1 MSPISQV
8 PAPIDPLLQGIRALL
23 PKAMLRDRAMAG
35 RKLNQLLRRHGL
47 ADGANVYKPYQ
58 INKISAPTARRADLI
73 AELTHLASRL
83 EQSAAE
89 REQRFLRRPR
99 LHYPPAL
106 PITAKRQ
113 EIVRAVRRHPVV
125 IVSGETGCGKSTQI
139 PKMCLEAGRGI
150 AGKIGCTQP
159 RRIAAITIA
168 HRIAEELGET
178 AGRSVGYKI
187 RFQDRTAREGYVKIM
202 TDGMLLAETQSDR
215 GLTEYDTLIIDEAH
229 ERSLNIDFLL
239 GIVRILLDVRPE
251 LKVVITSATLDT
263 AKFSEAFR
271 DAPVVHVGGRMYPV
285 TVDYMPPESF
295 SASTDEADYVEMAV
309 RAVDRLKSRR
319 QHGDILVFMPTE
331 QDILETCDKLEGK
344 HYAATTVLPLYA
356 RLPASQ
362 QGRVYSV
369 AGPKIV
375 VATNVAET
383 SLTIPGI
390 RYVIDTGLARIS
402 QYQPGTR
409 INSLPISPVSR
420 ASADQRKGRC
430 GRVQEGLC
438 VRLYSEE
445 DYEARPEFTPPEI
458 LRSNLAE
465 VILRMVYLGLGDP
478 ARFPFVDSPHPRN
491 IKDGYETLLELGAI
505 EQRGRDCEL
514 APLGRRMAPMPLD
527 PRISRMLIEAERERC
542 LPEVA
547 VIASALSI
555 RDPRERPPDKAAQ
568 ADQAQAAFIHP
579 DSDFLTLLKI
589 WDRFHDPAENLASKS
604 RQKKFCEEKFLS
616 YARMREWGF
625 VHDQILSILTE
636 QGITAGPRQR
646 RETSPPLYA
655 GIHRSVLSGFL
666 SNIAVHREK
675 SMYQAAKGR
684 EVMIFPG
691 SALFGKSRPWIVAAE
706 VVRTSR
712 LFARTAAKIDPAWL
726 EELGGV
732 LCRYSYSEPRWDRDR
747 GEVRAK
753 EKASL
758 FGLEIVS
765 ERDVNFGPKNPE
777 EAHRIFVNEALVEGE
792 VKDPPP
798 FLRHNLEIQKRVREM
813 EEKLRRRDIMAA
825 ETAIADFY
833 SRRLAG
839 VYDLRGLEKRVRHV
853 GNDDFLR
860 MSEKDLILLPPDETE
875 LRALPDEFSLGER
888 SFALSYK
895 FSPGVEDDGITLR
908 VPFGQIGAIP
918 SEALEWGVPGQF
930 KDKVA
935 ALIKGLPKSDRKL
948 LMPFAETAE
957 TIVREMRLT
966 RPSLYETM
974 ARFVKQRFGVD
985 IPASR
990 WAAADIPGHLKMR
1003 VAVVDPEGRE
1013 LAASRNIE
1021 VLRRAGAVPFVPEQ
1035 SADWKTARAKWERER
1050 LESWDFGPLPESV
1063 PVGMFMT
1070 AFPGLEPGDKG
1081 VNLRLF
1087 SQAEEALA
1095 AHLKGVETL
1104 LAARFAKDV
1113 EFLRRYLVLFEEY
1126 KKTALYFGGPEAV
1139 ENGMLENI
1147 KREIF
1152 RINLRSR
1159 EEFESY
1165 GETILRSLF
1174 EKSHA
1179 LREAVFKILD
1189 AYGEVRRAIREVET
1203 ATGPR
1208 RAAPD
1213 LCREVKEELE
1223 ALLPKNFLEVYAL
1236 QRLIHIPRYLEAL
1249 RIRLSR
1255 GKVDYEKDR
1264 KKADQARP
1272 FVEALRRIEEN
1283 NVIER
1288 GRAKPKAPEI
1298 SPEKKK
1304 LIDEYRW
1311 MVEEFKVALF
1321 APELKTAFPI
1331 SPKRLA
1337 LKINEIAEL
1346 RQCQGAKNR
1355 QSRGPA

>member
-1 MSPISQV
+1 MPPTPRE
-8 PAPIDPLLQGIRALL
+8 PAPADPLLQRIRALL
-23 PKAMLRDRAMAG
+23 PQAMLHDRAIAV
-35 RKLNQLLRRHGL
+35 RRLEQLLERHGL
-47 ADGANVYKPYQ
+47 AGPAKGYNSDRLYKV
-58 INKISAPTARRADLI
+58 SARTARRADLI
-73 AELTHLASRL
+73 EELSRL
-83 EQSAAE
+83 AERLERSAAE
-89 REQRFLRRPR
+89 REERFRRRPR
-99 LHYPPAL
+99 FHYPPAL
-106 PITAKRQ
+106 PITARRP
-113 EIVRAVRRHPVV
+113 EIVQAIRRHPVV

-139 PKMCLEAGRGI
+139 PKMCLEAGRGG

-187 RFQDRTAREGYVKIM
+187 RFQDRTAPEGYIKIM

-239 GIVRILLDVRPE
+239 GIVRTLLNVRPE
-251 LKVVITSATLDT
+251 LKIIITSATLDT
-263 AKFSEAFR
+263 AKFSAAFSG
-271 DAPVVHVGGRMYPV
+271 APVIHVGGRMYPV
-285 TVDYMPPESF
+285 AVEYMPPESF

-319 QHGDILVFMPTE
+319 PSGDILLFMPTE
-331 QDILETCDKLEGK
+331 QDILETCEKLAGK
-344 HYAATTVLPLYA
+344 HYAATTILPLYA

-362 QGRVYSV
+362 QGRVYAVS
-369 AGPKIV
+369 GPKIV

-402 QYQPGTR
+402 QYQPGSR

-430 GRVQEGLC
+430 GRVQEGFC

-445 DYEARPEFTPPEI
+445 DYEARPEFTAPEI

-465 VILRMVYLGLGDP
+465 VILRMIDLRLGDP

-505 EQRGRDCEL
+505 TRVGREHEL
-514 APLGRRMAPMPLD
+514 TLLGRSMARMPLD
-527 PRISRMLIEAERERC
+527 PRISRMLIEAEGEHC

-555 RDPRERPPDKAAQ
+555 RDPRERPPDKAAL
-568 ADQAQAAFIHP
+568 ADQAQAPFTHP
-579 DSDFLTLLKI
+579 DSDFLTLLNI
-589 WDRFHDPAENLASKS
+589 WDRFHSPAENLGTAAG
-604 RQKKFCEEKFLS
+604 RRKFCEEHFLS

-625 VHDQILSILTE
+625 VHDQILSILAE
-636 QGITAGPRQR
+636 QKISAGKRER
-646 RETSPPLYA
+646 REMSPSLYA
-655 GIHRSVLSGFL
+655 GVHRSVLSGFL

-675 SMYQAAKGR
+675 NMYQAAKGR
-684 EVMIFPG
+684 EVMVFPG

-712 LFARTAAKIDPAWL
+712 LFARTAARIDPAWL
-726 EELGGV
+726 EELGGS
-732 LCRYSYSEPRWDRDR
+732 LCRYSYSEPRWDKDR

-753 EKASL
+753 EKVTL

-765 ERDVNFGPKNPE
+765 DREVALGPKSPE
-777 EAHRIFVNEALVEGE
+777 EAHKMFVNEALVEGE
-792 VKDPPP
+792 IKEPPP
-798 FLRHNLEIQKRVREM
+798 FLRHNRELQRKVREM

-839 VYDLRGLEKRVRHV
+839 VYDLRGLEKRIRQA
-853 GNDDFLR
+853 GGDDFLR
-860 MSEKDLILLPPDETE
+860 MSDKDLVLLPPDEKE
-875 LRALPDEFSLGER
+875 LRDFPDEFSLGEK

-895 FSPGVEDDGITLR
+895 FSPGAEDDGVTLR
-908 VPFGQIGAIP
+908 VPFGQIDAIP

-930 KDKVA
+930 KDKIT

-957 TIVREMRLT
+957 TMVREMRLAD
-966 RPSLYETM
+966 PSLYETL
-974 ARFVKQRFGVD
+974 ARFVKQKFGAD
-985 IPASR
+985 IPASH

-1035 SADWKTARAKWERER
+1035 SADWRTARAQWEKLN
-1050 LESWDFGPLPESV
+1050 LESWDFDPIPESV
-1063 PVGMFMT
+1063 PVGKFMT
-1070 AFPGLEPGDKG
+1070 AYPALEPGEKG

-1087 SQAEEALA
+1087 SRPEEALA
-1095 AHLKGVETL
+1095 SHVKGVEAL
-1104 LAARFAKDV
+1104 LAAKFAKDV
-1113 EFLRRYLVLFEEY
+1113 EFLRRYLVLFEDY
-1126 KKTALYFGGPEAV
+1126 KKTALFFGGPEAV
-1139 ENGMLENI
+1139 EKGMQESI

-1152 RINLRSR
+1152 RKNLRRR
-1159 EEFESY
+1159 EEFEAY
-1165 GETILRSLF
+1165 GETVMRSLF

-1179 LREAVFKILD
+1179 LREAVFRIFE
-1189 AYGEVRRAIREVET
+1189 AYGETRRAIRET
-1203 ATGPR
+1203 DQPAGGSRASATL
-1208 RAAPD
+1208 A
-1213 LCREVKEELE
+1213 REIKEELE
-1223 ALLPKNFLEVYAL
+1223 ALVPTDFLDIYPLE
-1236 QRLIHIPRYLEAL
+1236 RLIHLPRYLDAL
-1249 RIRLSR
+1249 RIRLIR
-1255 GKVDYEKDR
+1255 GKVDYDKDR

-1272 FVEALRRIEEN
+1272 FIEALRRIEEDD
-1283 NVIER
+1283 VVER

-1331 SPKRLA
+1331 SPKRLNQ
-1337 LKINEIAEL
+1337 KILEIQKE
-1346 RQCQGAKNR
+1346 K
-1355 QSRGPA
+1355 

>member
-1 MSPISQV
+1 MSSTTRE
-8 PAPIDPLLQGIRALL
+8 PAPIDPLLQRIRALL
-23 PKAMLRDRAMAG
+23 PRAMLRNRAMAG
-35 RKLNQLLRRHGL
+35 RRLHQLLERHGIVD
-47 ADGANVYKPYQ
+47 AAKDYRPDR

-73 AELTHLASRL
+73 EELNHLASRL
-83 EQSAAE
+83 EQSAGE
-89 REQRFLRRPR
+89 REQRFRRRPR

-106 PITAKRQ
+106 PITAKRH
-113 EIVRAVRRHPVV
+113 EIVQAIRRHPVV
-125 IVSGETGCGKSTQI
+125 IISGETGCGKSTQI
-139 PKMCLEAGRGI
+139 PKMCLEAGRGS

-168 HRIAEELGET
+168 HRIAAELGET
-178 AGRSVGYKI
+178 LGRSVGFKI
-187 RFQDRTAREGYVKIM
+187 RFQDRTAREGYIKVM

-215 GLTEYDTLIIDEAH
+215 NLTEYDTLIIDEAH

-239 GIVRILLDVRPE
+239 GIVRTLLGVRPE
-251 LKVVITSATLDT
+251 LKVIITSATLDT
-263 AKFSEAFR
+263 AKFSEAFNG
-271 DAPVVHVGGRMYPV
+271 APVVHVGGRMFPV
-285 TVDYMPPESF
+285 EVEYMPPGSF
-295 SASTDEADYVEMAV
+295 SAATDEADYVEMAV

-331 QDILETCDKLEGK
+331 QDILETCEKLEGK

-369 AGPKIV
+369 QGPKIV

-420 ASADQRKGRC
+420 ASTDQRKGRC
-430 GRVQEGLC
+430 GRVQEGHC

-478 ARFPFVDSPHPRN
+478 ARFPFVDGPHPRN
-491 IKDGYETLLELGAI
+491 IKDGYEALLELDAI
-505 EQRGRDCEL
+505 LQIGREHEL
-514 APLGRRMAPMPLD
+514 TPLGRRMAPMPLD
-527 PRISRMLIEAERERC
+527 PRISRMLIEAEKERC

-555 RDPRERPPDKAAQ
+555 RDPRERPPDKAAL
-568 ADQAQAAFIHP
+568 ADQAQAPFTHP
-579 DSDFLTLLKI
+579 DSDFLTLLNI
-589 WDRFHDPAENLASKS
+589 WDRFHGPVENLGSKS
-604 RQKKFCEEKFLS
+604 RQKKYCEEHFLS

-636 QGITAGPRQR
+636 QKIAAGR
-646 RETSPPLYA
+646 RERREMSPSLYA
-655 GIHRSVLSGFL
+655 GVHRSVLSGFL

-675 SMYQAAKGR
+675 NIYQAAKGR
-684 EVMIFPG
+684 EVMVFPG

-706 VVRTSR
+706 MVRTSR

-726 EELGGV
+726 EELGGD
-732 LCRYSYSEPRWDRDR
+732 LCRHSYSEPRWDKDR

-753 EKASL
+753 EKVTL

-765 ERDVNFGPKNPE
+765 DREVAFGQKNPE
-777 EAHRIFVNEALVEGE
+777 EAHKIFVNEAMVEGE
-792 VKDPPP
+792 VKEPPP
-798 FLRHNLEIQKRVREM
+798 FLRHNLELQKRVQEM
-813 EEKLRRRDIMAA
+813 EEKLRRRDIMVV

-839 VYDLRGLEKRVRHV
+839 VYDLRGLEKRIRQA

-860 MSEKDLILLPPDETE
+860 MSDKDLILLPPDGAE
-875 LRALPDEFSLGER
+875 LRDFPDEFSLGER

-895 FSPGVEDDGITLR
+895 FSPGVESDGVTLR
-908 VPFGQIGAIP
+908 VPFGQISGIP

-930 KDKVA
+930 RDKIS

-966 RPSLYETM
+966 DPSLHETL
-974 ARFVKQRFGVD
+974 ARFVKHRFGAD

-1035 SADWKTARAKWERER
+1035 SADWKTARAKWEKENV
-1050 LESWDFGPLPESV
+1050 ESWEFGPLPDSV

-1070 AFPGLEPGDKG
+1070 AYPGLEPAERG

-1087 SQAEEALA
+1087 SKAEDALA
-1095 AHLKGVETL
+1095 AHLKGVEAL
-1104 LAARFAKDV
+1104 LAAKFAKDV
-1113 EFLRRYLVLFEEY
+1113 EFLRRYLTVFEEY

-1139 ENGMLENI
+1139 EKGMLENI

-1152 RINLRSR
+1152 RRNLRSR

-1165 GETILRSLF
+1165 GETVMRSLF

-1179 LREAVFKILD
+1179 LREAVFRIFD
-1189 AYGEVRRAIREVET
+1189 AYRETRLAIREVEPS
-1203 ATGPR
+1203 AGAS
-1208 RAAPD
+1208 RAAAA
-1213 LCREVKEELE
+1213 LGQEIKAELE
-1223 ALLPKNFLEVYAL
+1223 VLVPNNFLDVYSL
-1236 QRLIHIPRYLEAL
+1236 ERLIHLPRYLEAL

-1255 GKVDYEKDR
+1255 GKIDYDKDR
-1264 KKADQARP
+1264 KKADQLRP
-1272 FVEALRRIEEN
+1272 FIDAFERIREEIKADTPPEKTKAIEE
-1283 NVIER
+1283 
-1288 GRAKPKAPEI
+1288 
-1298 SPEKKK
+1298 
-1304 LIDEYRW
+1304 LRW

-1337 LKINEIAEL
+1337 LKIKEIEADD
-1346 RQCQGAKNR
+1346 
-1355 QSRGPA
+1355 